1 MKTVKF
7 DLINAVNAGGKDLL
21 LTIDARI
28 AAGSLVFERQY
39 TDSTG
44 ETIDV
49 YKSAVGG
56 TCKAEVRIGARID
69 DEGDTVKTVCLYYR
83 GRVYT
88 SYPIFCGKAQNA
100 TAQPEV
106 IETPAAEVNET
117 ECAAE
122 NIIAEFEADA
132 DRFVKNLSKLIDA
145 GTLSNRVFE
154 PITFTSQRTTFDLS
168 GYSEGAKLIVHT
180 GTEFKMPRA
189 SKGERVASIEL
200 VFAKSAAAE
209 NKRSKTVCLK
219 SA

>member
-1 MKTVKF
+1 MKTAKF

-28 AAGSLVFERQY
+28 ASGSLVFERQY

-100 TAQPEV
+100 DTTQAEV
-106 IETPAAEVNET
+106 IET
-117 ECAAE
+117 
-122 NIIAEFEADA
+122 
-132 DRFVKNLSKLIDA
+132 
-145 GTLSNRVFE
+145 
-154 PITFTSQRTTFDLS
+154 
-168 GYSEGAKLIVHT
+168 
-180 GTEFKMPRA
+180 
-189 SKGERVASIEL
+189 
-200 VFAKSAAAE
+200 AAAE
-209 NKRSKTVCLK
+209 ASETREEYVSTLPAPAPNQRINGIFDGLK
-219 SA
+219 AAQEATCGVLPML